1 MECLEMLAA
10 RRAVIFAKELG
21 LQQAHWEGDSESV
34 IKALQKGDML
44 FSSFGHI
51 VKEIQ
56 FHVSS
61 SLRSFYFSHIG
72 RQSNAVACTLA

>member
-1 MECLEMLAA
+1 MLAA

-61 SLRSFYFSHIG
+61 SLRSFYFSRIG